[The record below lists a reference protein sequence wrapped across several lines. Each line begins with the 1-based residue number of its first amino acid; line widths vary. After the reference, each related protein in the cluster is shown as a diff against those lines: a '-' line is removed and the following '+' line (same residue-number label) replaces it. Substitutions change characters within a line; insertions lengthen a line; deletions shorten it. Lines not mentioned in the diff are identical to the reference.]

1 MKEIIKND
9 AMKISQADTEY
20 VYDENGLTY
29 TEGED
34 GMLYPCLEKTKLFN
48 LENIGRYGVMY
59 IRHLF
64 DIDRMR
70 YGKYLRQETL
80 SEHAMEFEKQA
91 REFEDQFLKKYL
103 KESKGSLEDP
113 MEMVCV
119 TNSGLML
126 AAQII
131 ENDCVSEMY
140 RVKEIRL
147 ARAKEIENDEV
158 ILSY

>member
-1 MKEIIKND
+1 MTAAQEK
-9 AMKISQADTEY
+9 
-20 VYDENGLTY
+20 
-29 TEGED
+29 
-34 GMLYPCLEKTKLFN
+34 LE
-48 LENIGRYGVMY
+48 
-59 IRHLF
+59 H
-64 DIDRMR
+64 
-70 YGKYLRQETL
+70 
-80 SEHAMEFEKQA
+80 
-91 REFEDQFLKKYL
+91 LKKYL

-158 ILSY
+158 ILCY